1 MKSKFFIRIGFI
13 CIGVVAVAFLVLKLT
28 VWKDAPDAYL
38 KDSKKDT
45 KIYYGSQ
52 VNDLQRKGRKI
63 ENKHK
68 AYSGNYRKDYE
79 AVPVEVIRVKRSNIE
94 IFLVNNCTLEPE
106 KQVDVEA
113 KTSGIVLNILV
124 EEGDY
129 VKSGMPLAKIDDD
142 EALLALREA
151 RLKKE
156 NAERVYKS
164 SLDNF
169 KENIISKEEFEDK
182 RFQLEIATVELE
194 RKQLEYEYTTIESP
208 LDGVIV
214 ERNIEEGYNIEKD
227 QMVFKI
233 ADFDPILARIYIP
246 EKDIN
251 KVVEG
256 QMARVISEFLSGIEF
271 MGKVKMVSPV
281 VDPESGTV
289 KVTIEMGDLLGG
301 ALRPGMFVSVFTI
314 VDQHQDALLIP
325 KKALILEAETDEVF
339 VVKDF
344 VVLSVDS
351 DVIKGLA
358 LGDRAVCEQ
367 KITIT
372 EEKRGGSPLSGKI
385 VDLSRSHEDES
396 TYNVTIEATETL
408 NRNISKEFEKVSFY
422 NNRDALV
429 LEIKNVGFDMETR
442 AFKTK
447 ITLGFKEGNY
457 VEVLT
462 GLGEGDRVITVGQDD
477 VGHGA
482 DVTIINEEKEDGE
495 TAVLGP
501 P

>member
-1 MKSKFFIRIGFI
+1 MKSKIIIRIGVI
-13 CIGVVAVAFLVLKLT
+13 CTGIVAITFLVLKLT

-38 KDSKKDT
+38 KDTKKET

-52 VNDLQRKGRKI
+52 VNNLQRKDKKI
-63 ENKHK
+63 KTANK
-68 AYSGNYRKDYE
+68 AYTENDRRDFE
-79 AVPVEVIRVKRSNIE
+79 AVPVEAIRVKRGNIE

-113 KTSGIVLNILV
+113 KASGIVLKILV

-129 VKSGMPLAKIDDD
+129 VKSGMPLAKLDDAD
-142 EALLALREA
+142 ALLALREA
-151 RLKKE
+151 KLKKE

-182 RFQLEIATVELE
+182 KFQLEIATVELE

-208 LDGVIV
+208 LNGVVV

-256 QMARVISEFLSGIEF
+256 QMARVVSEFMSDIEF
-271 MGKVKMVSPV
+271 TGKVKMVSPV

-301 ALRPGMFVSVFTI
+301 ALRPGMFVSVYTV

-325 KKALILEAETDEVF
+325 KKSLILEAEADEVF

-344 VVLSVDS
+344 AVLSVDS
-351 DVIKGLA
+351 DSIKELA
-358 LGDRAVCEQ
+358 MGDRVVCEQ
-367 KITIT
+367 EITIN
-372 EEKRGGSPLSGKI
+372 EEKRDRSSLSGKI
-385 VDLSRSHEDES
+385 VEISKSHEDGS
-396 TYNVTIEATETL
+396 IYNITIEVTGTL
-408 NRNISKEFEKVSFY
+408 NRNISEAFEKVSFY
-422 NNRDALV
+422 NNHEVLV
-429 LEIKNVGFDMETR
+429 LEKRNVNFDVETV

-462 GLGEGDRVITVGQDD
+462 GLREGDRVITVGQDD

-482 DVTIINEEKEDGE
+482 DVVVINEEKAISGS
-495 TAVLGP
+495 AILGTP
-501 P
+501 

>member
-1 MKSKFFIRIGFI
+1 MKSKFAIRIGFI
-13 CIGVVAVAFLVLKLT
+13 CVGIVAVTFLVLKLT

-45 KIYYGSQ
+45 RIYYGSQ
-52 VNDLQRKGRKI
+52 VNNLQRKDKEI

-68 AYSGNYRKDYE
+68 VYPGNDRRDYE
-79 AVPVEVIRVKRSNIE
+79 AVPVEAIRVKRSNIE

-113 KTSGIVLNILV
+113 KASGIVLNILV

-151 RLKKE
+151 KLKKE

-194 RKQLEYEYTTIESP
+194 RRQLEYEYTTIESP
-208 LDGVIV
+208 IDGVIV
-214 ERNIEEGYNIEKD
+214 ERNSEEGYNIEKD
-227 QMVFKI
+227 QVVFKI

-256 QMARVISEFLSGIEF
+256 QMARIASEFLSDIEF

-325 KKALILEAETDEVF
+325 KKALILEAEADEVF

-344 VVLSVDS
+344 IVLSVDS
-351 DVIKGLA
+351 DGIKGLTM
-358 LGDRAVCEQ
+358 GDRAVCEQ
-367 KITIT
+367 KTTIT
-372 EEKRGGSPLSGKI
+372 EEKRDGSS
-385 VDLSRSHEDES
+385 
-396 TYNVTIEATETL
+396 
-408 NRNISKEFEKVSFY
+408 
-422 NNRDALV
+422 
-429 LEIKNVGFDMETR
+429 
-442 AFKTK
+442 
-447 ITLGFKEGNY
+447 
-457 VEVLT
+457 LT
-462 GLGEGDRVITVGQDD
+462 GKNCGRFQES
-477 VGHGA
+477 
-482 DVTIINEEKEDGE
+482 
-495 TAVLGP
+495 
-501 P
+501 

>member
-1 MKSKFFIRIGFI
+1 MKSKLAIRISVI
-13 CIGVVAVAFLVLKLT
+13 CVGVVTVTLLVLKLT
-28 VWKDAPDAYL
+28 VWKNPPDAYL

-52 VNDLQRKGRKI
+52 VNNLQRKDRNI
-63 ENKHK
+63 ENRHK
-68 AYSGNYRKDYE
+68 AYPGNYRKDYE
-79 AVPVEVIRVKRSNIE
+79 AIPVEAIRVKRSNIE

-106 KQVDVEA
+106 KQVDVVAE
-113 KTSGIVLNILV
+113 TTGTVLNVLV

-129 VKSGMPLAKIDDD
+129 VESGMPLVKLDDD

-151 RLKKE
+151 KLKKE

-164 SLDNF
+164 SSDNF
-169 KENIISKEEFEDK
+169 KENIISKDEFEEK

-214 ERNIEEGYNIEKD
+214 ERNIEEGYYIEKD
-227 QMVFKI
+227 QMVFKV

-256 QMARVISEFLSGIEF
+256 QMARLISEIMPDIEF
-271 MGKVKMVSPV
+271 MGRVKMVSPV

-289 KVTIEMGDLLGG
+289 KVTIEMGDLSGG
-301 ALRPGMFVSVFTI
+301 ALRPGMFASVFTI

-325 KKALILEAETDEVF
+325 KKALILEAEDDEVF
-339 VVKDF
+339 VVKNF
-344 VVLSVDS
+344 AVLSAS
-351 DVIKGLA
+351 LDVIKSLA
-358 LGDRAVCEQ
+358 LGDSAVCKQ
-367 KITIT
+367 K
-372 EEKRGGSPLSGKI
+372 RSGSSLSGNI
-385 VDLSRSHEDES
+385 VDISRSHEDES
-396 TYNVTIEATETL
+396 IYNITIETIKAL
-408 NRNISKEFEKVSFY
+408 SGIKSKEFEKLSFY
-422 NNRDALV
+422 NNHDDLIS
-429 LEIKNVGFDMETR
+429 EIENISFDIETR

-457 VEVLT
+457 IEVLT

-482 DVTIINEEKEDGE
+482 DVAIINEEKEDGT

>member
-1 MKSKFFIRIGFI
+1 MKSKFVIRIGVI
-13 CIGVVAVAFLVLKLT
+13 CIGIVAVTFLVLKLT

-45 KIYYGSQ
+45 KIDYGSQ
-52 VNDLQRKGRKI
+52 VNNLQKKGKKV

-68 AYSGNYRKDYE
+68 VYPGNDRKDYE
-79 AVPVEVIRVKRSNIE
+79 AVPVEAIRVKRSNIE

-129 VKSGMPLAKIDDD
+129 VKSGTPLAKLDDE

-151 RLKKE
+151 KLKKE

-169 KENIISKEEFEDK
+169 KENIVSKEEFEDK
-182 RFQLEIATVELE
+182 KFQLEIATVELE
-194 RKQLEYEYTTIESP
+194 RKQLEYEYTTIEAP
-208 LDGVIV
+208 IDGVIV
-214 ERNIEEGYNIEKD
+214 ERNIEEGYNIEND
-227 QMVFKI
+227 RMVFKI
-233 ADFDPILARIYIP
+233 ADFDPILGRIYIP

-256 QMARVISEFLSGIEF
+256 QTARVISEFLPDIKF
-271 MGKVKMVSPV
+271 TGKVKMVSPV

-289 KVTIEMGDLLGG
+289 KVTIEMEDLLGG
-301 ALRPGMFVSVFTI
+301 ALRPGMFVTVFTI
-314 VDQHQDALLIP
+314 VDQHQNALLIP
-325 KKALILEAETDEVF
+325 KKALLLEAEADEVF

-344 VVLSVDS
+344 VVMSVDS
-351 DVIKGLA
+351 DGIKGLA
-358 LGDRAVCEQ
+358 MGDSVVCEQ
-367 KITIT
+367 KRTVNK
-372 EEKRGGSPLSGKI
+372 EKKGGPSLSGKI
-385 VDLSRSHEDES
+385 VDISRSHEDES
-396 TYNVTIEATETL
+396 IYNITIEVREPLA
-408 NRNISKEFEKVSFY
+408 RNISKEFEKVSFY
-422 NNRDALV
+422 NNHDVLV
-429 LEIKNVGFDMETR
+429 LQIRNVDFDVETR

-447 ITLGFKEGNY
+447 ITLGFKEGNH
-457 VEVLT
+457 VEVLA

-482 DVTIINEEKEDGE
+482 DVAIINEEREIGE
-495 TAVLGP
+495 TAVLGSP
-501 P
+501 

>member
-1 MKSKFFIRIGFI
+1 MKSKFIIRIGFI

-28 VWKDAPDAYL
+28 VWKDSPDAYL
-38 KDSKKDT
+38 KDSKNDT

-52 VNDLQRKGRKI
+52 VNNLQRKGRNI
-63 ENKHK
+63 ENRHK
-68 AYSGNYRKDYE
+68 VHPGDYRKDYE
-79 AVPVEVIRVKRSNIE
+79 AVPVEAIRVKRSNIE

-106 KQVDVEA
+106 RQVDVVAE
-113 KTSGIVLNILV
+113 TSGSVLNILV

-129 VKSGMPLAKIDDD
+129 VKSGMPLVKLDDD

-151 RLKKE
+151 KLKKE

-164 SLDNF
+164 SFDNF
-169 KENIISKEEFEDK
+169 NENIISKDEFEDK

-208 LDGVIV
+208 LDGVVV
-214 ERNIEEGYNIEKD
+214 ERSIEEGYYIEKD

-256 QMARVISEFLSGIEF
+256 QMARVVSEFLPGIEF
-271 MGKVKMVSPV
+271 KGRVKMVSPV

-289 KVTIEMGDLLGG
+289 KVTIEMGDLSGG
-301 ALRPGMFVSVFTI
+301 ALRPGMFASVFTI

-339 VVKDF
+339 VVRNF
-344 VVLSVDS
+344 VVLSVNH
-351 DVIKGLA
+351 DVVKGLT
-358 LGDRAVCEQ
+358 LGDSAVCKQ
-367 KITIT
+367 K
-372 EEKRGGSPLSGKI
+372 RDDLSLSGNI
-385 VDLSRSHEDES
+385 ADISISHEDKS
-396 TYNVTIEATETL
+396 IYNITIKAIEAL
-408 NRNISKEFEKVSFY
+408 GGDISKEFEKVSFY
-422 NNRDALV
+422 NNHDDLV
-429 LEIKNVGFDMETR
+429 SEIENISYDLETR

-457 VEVLT
+457 IEVLT

-482 DVTIINEEKEDGE
+482 DVAIINEEKEDGA

>member
-1 MKSKFFIRIGFI
+1 MKSKFFIRIGVI
-13 CIGVVAVAFLVLKLT
+13 CLCIVAVTFMVLKLT
-28 VWKDAPDAYL
+28 VWKDVPDAHL
-38 KDSKKDT
+38 KDSRKD
-45 KIYYGSQ
+45 K
-52 VNDLQRKGRKI
+52 KI
-63 ENKHK
+63 ENEHN
-68 AYSGNYRKDYE
+68 AYPGSGLKDYE
-79 AVPVEVIRVKRSNIE
+79 AVPVEAIRVKKSNIE

-129 VKSGMPLAKIDDD
+129 VKSGMSLAKLADD
-142 EALLALREA
+142 EALLALRDA
-151 RLKKE
+151 TLKRE
-156 NAERVYKS
+156 NADRVYKN
-164 SLDNF
+164 SLGNF

-194 RKQLEYEYTTIESP
+194 RKQLEYEYTTIVSP
-208 LDGVIV
+208 IDGVIV
-214 ERNIEEGYNIEKD
+214 ERNIEEGYNIEKG

-256 QMARVISEFLSGIEF
+256 QSARVVSEFLPGIEF
-271 MGKVKMVSPV
+271 MGRVKMVSPV
-281 VDPESGTV
+281 VDPDSGTV
-289 KVTIEMGDLLGG
+289 KATIEMKDLLGG
-301 ALRPGMFVSVFTI
+301 ALRPGMFASVFTI

-325 KKALILEAETDEVF
+325 KKALILEAEADEVF
-339 VVKDF
+339 VVKDL
-344 VVLSVDS
+344 VVISVDS
-351 DVIKGLA
+351 NGVKGLTV
-358 LGDRAVCEQ
+358 GSRAVCEQ
-367 KITIT
+367 RSTIK
-372 EEKRGGSPLSGKI
+372 EEKKVDSTLHGKI
-385 VDLSRSHEDES
+385 VDVSRSYEDES
-396 TYNVTIEATETL
+396 IYNITIEAAETL
-408 NRNISKEFEKVSFY
+408 NGNIGKEFEKVSFY
-422 NNRDALV
+422 NHDALV
-429 LEIKNVGFDMETR
+429 LQINNIGFYIETR

-462 GLGEGDRVITVGQDD
+462 GLKESDRVITVGQDD

-482 DVTIINEEKEDGE
+482 DVAIINAEKKADE
-495 TAVLGP
+495 TAVLEP

>member
-1 MKSKFFIRIGFI
+1 MKSKLVIRISII
-13 CIGVVAVAFLVLKLT
+13 CVGVVTVALLVLKLT
-28 VWKDAPDAYL
+28 VWRNPPDAYL

-45 KIYYGSQ
+45 QIYYGSQ
-52 VNDLQRKGRKI
+52 INNLQGKDHNI
-63 ENKHK
+63 ENRHK
-68 AYSGNYRKDYE
+68 VYPGNYRKDYE
-79 AVPVEVIRVKRSNIE
+79 AVPVEAIRVKRSNIE

-106 KQVDVEA
+106 KQVDVVAE
-113 KTSGIVLNILV
+113 TTGTVLNVLV

-129 VKSGMPLAKIDDD
+129 VESGMPLVKLDDD

-151 RLKKE
+151 KLKKE
-156 NAERVYKS
+156 NAKRVYKS
-164 SLDNF
+164 SSDNF
-169 KENIISKEEFEDK
+169 KENIISKDEFEEK

-214 ERNIEEGYNIEKD
+214 ERNIEEGYYIEKD
-227 QMVFKI
+227 QMVFKV

-256 QMARVISEFLSGIEF
+256 QMARLISEIMPDIEF
-271 MGKVKMVSPV
+271 MGRVKMVSPV

-289 KVTIEMGDLLGG
+289 KVTIEMGDLSGG
-301 ALRPGMFVSVFTI
+301 ALRPGMFASVFTI

-325 KKALILEAETDEVF
+325 KKALILEAEDDEVF
-339 VVKDF
+339 VVKKF
-344 VVLSVDS
+344 AVLSAS
-351 DVIKGLA
+351 LDVIKSLA
-358 LGDRAVCEQ
+358 LGDSAVCKQ
-367 KITIT
+367 K
-372 EEKRGGSPLSGKI
+372 RSGSLLSGNI
-385 VDLSRSHEDES
+385 VDISRSHEDES
-396 TYNVTIEATETL
+396 IYNITIETIKAL
-408 NRNISKEFEKVSFY
+408 SGIKSKEFEKLSFY
-422 NNRDALV
+422 NNHDDLIS
-429 LEIKNVGFDMETR
+429 EIENISFDIETR

-457 VEVLT
+457 IEVLT

-482 DVTIINEEKEDGE
+482 DVAIINKEKEDGTTE
-495 TAVLGP
+495 VFGP

>member
-1 MKSKFFIRIGFI
+1 MKSKFVIRIGII
-13 CIGVVAVAFLVLKLT
+13 CIGIVAVAFLVLQLT

-38 KDSKKDT
+38 KNSKKNT

-52 VNDLQRKGRKI
+52 VNNLQRKGKKI
-63 ENKHK
+63 ENKDK
-68 AYSGNYRKDYE
+68 AYPGNDRKYYE
-79 AVPVEVIRVKRSNIE
+79 AVPVEAIRVKRSNIE

-106 KQVDVEA
+106 KQVDVVA
-113 KTSGIVLNILV
+113 KASGIVLNILV

-129 VKSGMPLAKIDDD
+129 IESGTPLAKLDDE

-151 RLKKE
+151 RLKRE
-156 NAERVYKS
+156 NAERVHKS
-164 SLDNF
+164 CLDNF
-169 KENIISKEEFEDK
+169 NEKIISKEEFEDR

-208 LDGVIV
+208 IDGVIV
-214 ERNIEEGYNIEKD
+214 ERDIEEGYNVEKD

-256 QMARVISEFLSGIEF
+256 QVARVISEFLPDIEF
-271 MGKVKMVSPV
+271 MGKIKIVSPV
-281 VDPESGTV
+281 VDPDSGTV
-289 KVTIEMGDLLGG
+289 KVTIEMKDLLGG
-301 ALRPGMFVSVFTI
+301 ALRPGMFVSVLTI

-325 KKALILEAETDEVF
+325 KKALILEAEADEVF
-339 VVKDF
+339 VVKGF
-344 VVLSVDS
+344 VVMRVDS
-351 DVIKGLA
+351 DGIKGLTV
-358 LGDRAVCEQ
+358 GDSAVCEQ
-367 KITIT
+367 KGTIN
-372 EEKRGGSPLSGKI
+372 EEKRGGSLLSGKI
-385 VDLSRSHEDES
+385 VDVSRSHEDES
-396 TYNVTIEATETL
+396 IHNITIEVTETL
-408 NRNISKEFEKVSFY
+408 NRNISREFEKVSFY
-422 NNRDALV
+422 NHDDLV
-429 LEIKNVGFDMETR
+429 LQIKNVAFDVETR

-447 ITLGFKEGNY
+447 ITLGFKKGNY

-482 DVTIINEEKEDGE
+482 DVAIINEEEDGE

-501 P
+501 S

>member
-1 MKSKFFIRIGFI
+1 MKSKFAIRIGFI
-13 CIGVVAVAFLVLKLT
+13 CIGIVAVTFLVLKLT
-28 VWKDAPDAYL
+28 VWKDEPDAYL

-52 VNDLQRKGRKI
+52 VNNLQRKDKKI
-63 ENKHK
+63 ENKLK
-68 AYSGNYRKDYE
+68 VYPGNDRRDYE
-79 AVPVEVIRVKRSNIE
+79 AVPVEAIRVKRSNIE

-113 KTSGIVLNILV
+113 KASGIVLNILV

-151 RLKKE
+151 KLKKE

-194 RKQLEYEYTTIESP
+194 RRQLEYEYTTIESP
-208 LDGVIV
+208 IDGVIV
-214 ERNIEEGYNIEKD
+214 ERNSEEGYNIEKD
-227 QMVFKI
+227 QVAFKI

-256 QMARVISEFLSGIEF
+256 QMARIASEFLSDIEF

-325 KKALILEAETDEVF
+325 KKSLILEAEADEVF

-344 VVLSVDS
+344 IVLSVDS
-351 DVIKGLA
+351 DGIKGLTM
-358 LGDRAVCEQ
+358 GDSAVCEQ
-367 KITIT
+367 NITIT
-372 EEKRGGSPLSGKI
+372 EEKRDGLPLSGSI
-385 VDLSRSHEDES
+385 VDISRSHEDES
-396 TYNVTIEATETL
+396 IYNITIEATETL

-422 NNRDALV
+422 NHDALV
-429 LEIKNVGFDMETR
+429 LQVKNVGFDVETR

-447 ITLGFKEGNY
+447 ITLGFKEGDH

-462 GLGEGDRVITVGQDD
+462 GLEEGDRVITVGQDD

-482 DVTIINEEKEDGE
+482 DVTIINEEREIGE
-495 TAVLGP
+495 TAVLEP
-501 P
+501 Q

>member
-1 MKSKFFIRIGFI
+1 MKSKFVIRISVI
-13 CIGVVAVAFLVLKLT
+13 CVGVVAVALLVLKLT
-28 VWKDAPDAYL
+28 AWKDPPDTYP
-38 KDSKKDT
+38 KDLKKDT

-52 VNDLQRKGRKI
+52 VRNLQRKDRDI
-63 ENKHK
+63 ENRHK
-68 AYSGNYRKDYE
+68 TYPGNYRKNYD
-79 AVPVEVIRVKRSNIE
+79 AVPVETVRVIRSNIG

-106 KQVDVEA
+106 KQVDVVA
-113 KTSGIVLNILV
+113 KTFGTVLNILV

-129 VKSGMPLAKIDDD
+129 VKSGIPLAKLDD
-142 EALLALREA
+142 EETLLALREA
-151 RLKKE
+151 KLRKD

-169 KENIISKEEFEDK
+169 NENIISKDEFEDK
-182 RFQLEIATVELE
+182 GFQLDIATVELE

-208 LDGVIV
+208 LDGIVV
-214 ERNIEEGYNIEKD
+214 ERNIEEGYYIEKD

-256 QMARVISEFLSGIEF
+256 QTARVISESLPNIEF
-271 MGKVKMVSPV
+271 KGKVKMVSPV

-289 KVTIEMGDLLGG
+289 KVTIEMEGLSGG
-301 ALRPGMFVSVFTI
+301 TLRPGMFASVFTI
-314 VDQHQDALLIP
+314 VDHHQDALLIP

-344 VVLSVDS
+344 VVLSVNTDA
-351 DVIKGLA
+351 INGLT
-358 LGDRAVCEQ
+358 LGDSAVCVQ
-367 KITIT
+367 
-372 EEKRGGSPLSGKI
+372 KRGGESLNGNI
-385 VDLSRSHEDES
+385 VDISRSNEDES
-396 TYNVTIEATETL
+396 KLNITIEVIETL
-408 NRNISKEFEKVSFY
+408 SGNISEEFEKVSFS
-422 NNRDALV
+422 NNNDDLV
-429 LEIKNVGFDMETR
+429 LEIENAGFDMETR

-482 DVTIINEEKEDGE
+482 DVAIINEENEDSGTE
-495 TAVLGP
+495 VLGP

>member
-1 MKSKFFIRIGFI
+1 MKSKLAIRISVI
-13 CIGVVAVAFLVLKLT
+13 CVGVVTVTLLVLKLT
-28 VWKDAPDAYL
+28 VWKNPPDAYL

-52 VNDLQRKGRKI
+52 VNNLQRKDRNI
-63 ENKHK
+63 ENRHK
-68 AYSGNYRKDYE
+68 AYPGNYRKDYE
-79 AVPVEVIRVKRSNIE
+79 AIPVEAIRVKRSNIE

-106 KQVDVEA
+106 KQVDVVAE
-113 KTSGIVLNILV
+113 TTGTVLNVLV

-129 VKSGMPLAKIDDD
+129 VESGMPLVKLDDD

-151 RLKKE
+151 KLKKE

-164 SLDNF
+164 SSDNF
-169 KENIISKEEFEDK
+169 KENIISKDEFEEK

-214 ERNIEEGYNIEKD
+214 ERNIEEGYYIEKD
-227 QMVFKI
+227 QMVFKV

-256 QMARVISEFLSGIEF
+256 QMARLISEIMPDIEF
-271 MGKVKMVSPV
+271 MGRVKMVSPV

-289 KVTIEMGDLLGG
+289 KVTIEMGDLSGG
-301 ALRPGMFVSVFTI
+301 ALRPGMFASVFTI

-325 KKALILEAETDEVF
+325 KKALILEAEDDEVF
-339 VVKDF
+339 VVKNF
-344 VVLSVDS
+344 AVLSAS
-351 DVIKGLA
+351 LDVIKSLA
-358 LGDRAVCEQ
+358 LGDSAVCKQ
-367 KITIT
+367 K
-372 EEKRGGSPLSGKI
+372 RSGSSLSGNI
-385 VDLSRSHEDES
+385 VDISRSHEDES
-396 TYNVTIEATETL
+396 IYNITIETIKAL
-408 NRNISKEFEKVSFY
+408 SGIKSKEFEKLSFY
-422 NNRDALV
+422 NNHDDLIS
-429 LEIKNVGFDMETR
+429 EIENISFDIETR

-457 VEVLT
+457 IEVLT

-482 DVTIINEEKEDGE
+482 DVAIINEEKEDGS

>member
-1 MKSKFFIRIGFI
+1 MKSKLAIRISVI
-13 CIGVVAVAFLVLKLT
+13 CVGVVTVTLLVLKLT
-28 VWKDAPDAYL
+28 VWKNPPDAYL

-52 VNDLQRKGRKI
+52 VNNLQRKDRNI
-63 ENKHK
+63 ENRHK
-68 AYSGNYRKDYE
+68 AYPGNYRKDYE
-79 AVPVEVIRVKRSNIE
+79 AIPVEAIRVKRSNIE

-106 KQVDVEA
+106 KQVDVVAE
-113 KTSGIVLNILV
+113 TTGTVLNVLV

-129 VKSGMPLAKIDDD
+129 VESGMPLVKLDDD

-151 RLKKE
+151 KLKKE

-164 SLDNF
+164 SSDNF
-169 KENIISKEEFEDK
+169 KENIISKDEFEEK

-214 ERNIEEGYNIEKD
+214 ERNIEEGYYIEKD
-227 QMVFKI
+227 QMVFKV

-256 QMARVISEFLSGIEF
+256 QMARLISEIMPDIEF
-271 MGKVKMVSPV
+271 MGRVKMVSPV

-289 KVTIEMGDLLGG
+289 KVTIEMGDLSGG
-301 ALRPGMFVSVFTI
+301 ALRPGMFASVFTI

-325 KKALILEAETDEVF
+325 KKALILEAEADEVF
-339 VVKDF
+339 VVKNF
-344 VVLSVDS
+344 VVLSVS
-351 DVIKGLA
+351 LDVIKSLA
-358 LGDRAVCEQ
+358 LGDSAVCKQ
-367 KITIT
+367 K
-372 EEKRGGSPLSGKI
+372 RSGSSLSGNI
-385 VDLSRSHEDES
+385 VDISRSHEDES
-396 TYNVTIEATETL
+396 IYNITIETIKAL
-408 NRNISKEFEKVSFY
+408 SGIKSKEFEKLSFY
-422 NNRDALV
+422 NNHDDLIS
-429 LEIKNVGFDMETR
+429 EIENISFDIETR

-457 VEVLT
+457 IEVLT

-482 DVTIINEEKEDGE
+482 DVAIINEEKEDGS